1 MHQIDGTQ
9 LAAIASNERDIIVWS
24 YPSGEILF
32 QKHLPEQIQQ
42 IVWNPFR
49 PNLFATFKRWV
60 SCFRRESLT
69 DLRSPNFLK
78 MASKS
83 AEWGFF

>member
-32 QKHLPEQIQQ
+32 QKNLPEQIQQ

-60 SCFRRESLT
+60 SFYPVFFTRYPISYF
-69 DLRSPNFLK
+69 FLN
-78 MASKS
+78 
-83 AEWGFF
+83 